1 MCRNLIPRWH
11 DIRVKRIALLAILV
25 ATLVTFQTSVV
36 ANATSPEASTFAK
49 PTTSPDTSTPAA
61 YDLENEPSECIGFL
75 PKPGCG
81 KEPQDA
87 GERGGTLQYLVFT
100 IMIIGLTVVG
110 IGITRGVKKQRPT
123 KQ

>member
-1 MCRNLIPRWH
+1 MCRNLTQRWH
-11 DIRVKRIALLAILV
+11 DIRVKRIALLKVVVAIFL
-25 ATLVTFQTSVV
+25 TFQTSLV
-36 ANATSPEASTFAK
+36 ANA
-49 PTTSPDTSTPAA
+49 TSPDTSTPAV

-87 GERGGTLQYLVFT
+87 GERGGAMQYLVFA

-110 IGITRGVKKQRPT
+110 VGITRGVKKQRPT

>member
-1 MCRNLIPRWH
+1 MCRNLTQRWH
-11 DIRVKRIALLAILV
+11 DIRVKRIALLTVVVAIFL
-25 ATLVTFQTSVV
+25 TFQTSVV
-36 ANATSPEASTFAK
+36 ANATSP
-49 PTTSPDTSTPAA
+49 DTSTPAV

-87 GERGGTLQYLVFT
+87 GERGGVMQYLVFA

-110 IGITRGVKKQRPT
+110 VGITRGVKKQRPT

>member
-1 MCRNLIPRWH
+1 MCRNLTQRWH
-11 DIRVKRIALLAILV
+11 DIRVKRIALLTVVVAIFL
-25 ATLVTFQTSVV
+25 TFQTSVV
-36 ANATSPEASTFAK
+36 ANATSP
-49 PTTSPDTSTPAA
+49 DTSTPAV

-87 GERGGTLQYLVFT
+87 GERGGAMQYLVFA

-110 IGITRGVKKQRPT
+110 VGITRGVRKKRPT

>member
-1 MCRNLIPRWH
+1 MCRNLTQRWH
-11 DIRVKRIALLAILV
+11 DIRVKRIALLTVVVAIFL
-25 ATLVTFQTSVV
+25 TFQTSLV
-36 ANATSPEASTFAK
+36 ANA
-49 PTTSPDTSTPAA
+49 TSPDTSTPAV

-87 GERGGTLQYLVFT
+87 GERGGAMQYLVFA

-110 IGITRGVKKQRPT
+110 VGITRGVRKKRPT

>member
-1 MCRNLIPRWH
+1 MCRNLTQRWH
-11 DIRVKRIALLAILV
+11 DIRVKRIALLTVVVAIFL
-25 ATLVTFQTSVV
+25 TFQTSLV
-36 ANATSPEASTFAK
+36 ANA
-49 PTTSPDTSTPAA
+49 TSPDTSTPAV

-87 GERGGTLQYLVFT
+87 GERGGTLQYLVFA

-110 IGITRGVKKQRPT
+110 VGITRGVKKQRPT

>member
-1 MCRNLIPRWH
+1 MCRNLTQRWH
-11 DIRVKRIALLAILV
+11 DIRVKRIALLTVVVAIFL
-25 ATLVTFQTSVV
+25 TFQTSLV
-36 ANATSPEASTFAK
+36 ANA
-49 PTTSPDTSTPAA
+49 TSPDTSTPAV

-87 GERGGTLQYLVFT
+87 GERGGVMQYLVFA

-110 IGITRGVKKQRPT
+110 VGITRGVKKQRPT

>member
-1 MCRNLIPRWH
+1 MCRNLTQRWH
-11 DIRVKRIALLAILV
+11 DIRVKRIAFLTVVVAIFL
-25 ATLVTFQTSVV
+25 TFQTSLV
-36 ANATSPEASTFAK
+36 ANA
-49 PTTSPDTSTPAA
+49 TSPDTSTPAV

-87 GERGGTLQYLVFT
+87 GERGGAMQYLVFA
-100 IMIIGLTVVG
+100 IMIIGLTVDGV
-110 IGITRGVKKQRPT
+110 GITRGVRKKRPT

>member
-1 MCRNLIPRWH
+1 MCRNLTQRWH
-11 DIRVKRIALLAILV
+11 DIRVKRIALLTVVVAIFS
-25 ATLVTFQTSVV
+25 TFQTSVV
-36 ANATSPEASTFAK
+36 ANATSP
-49 PTTSPDTSTPAA
+49 DTSTPAV

-87 GERGGTLQYLVFT
+87 GERGGAMQYLVFA

-110 IGITRGVKKQRPT
+110 VGITRGVKKQRPT

>member
-1 MCRNLIPRWH
+1 MCRNITPRWH

-25 ATLVTFQTSVV
+25 ATLITFQTSAV
-36 ANATSPEASTFAK
+36 ANA
-49 PTTSPDTSTPAA
+49 TSPDTSTPAA
-61 YDLENEPSECIGFL
+61 FDLENEPSECIGFL

-87 GERGGTLQYLVFT
+87 GERGGAMQYLVFA

-110 IGITRGVKKQRPT
+110 IGITRGVRKQRPA

>member
-1 MCRNLIPRWH
+1 MCRNLTQRWH
-11 DIRVKRIALLAILV
+11 DIRVKRIAFLTVVVAIFL
-25 ATLVTFQTSVV
+25 TFQTSLV
-36 ANATSPEASTFAK
+36 ANA
-49 PTTSPDTSTPAA
+49 TSPDTSTPAV

-87 GERGGTLQYLVFT
+87 GERGGAMQYLVFA

-110 IGITRGVKKQRPT
+110 VGITRGVRKKRPT

>member
-1 MCRNLIPRWH
+1 M
-11 DIRVKRIALLAILV
+11 KRIALLAVFV
-25 ATLVTFQTSVV
+25 ATFLTFQTPL
-36 ANATSPEASTFAK
+36 ATSA
-49 PTTSPDTSTPAA
+49 TSPDTSTPAV

-81 KEPQDA
+81 KDPEDA
-87 GERGGTLQYLVFT
+87 GERGGALQYLVFA

-123 KQ
+123 N

>member
-1 MCRNLIPRWH
+1 MCRNLTQRWH
-11 DIRVKRIALLAILV
+11 DIRVKRIALLTVVVAIFL
-25 ATLVTFQTSVV
+25 TFQTSLV
-36 ANATSPEASTFAK
+36 ANA
-49 PTTSPDTSTPAA
+49 TSPDTSTPAV

-87 GERGGTLQYLVFT
+87 GERGGTLQYLVFA

-110 IGITRGVKKQRPT
+110 VGITRGVRKKRPT